1 MKCLLFVEVGNEE
14 EKRKIPFG
22 SFYMN
27 EASTKESIDN

>member
-1 MKCLLFVEVGNEE
+1 MKCLLFVEVGND

-27 EASTKESIDN
+27 EASTKEFIDN